1 MRARCSASRAGRE
14 PCAADRDEVR
24 SRPTL
29 RKSIT
34 DEQSEPMHNQTT
46 PGRLLIVA
54 RRAADRGEA
63 AAALGSRAHGEI
75 VEAAS
80 VAEALGIPSSQ
91 LPACVLLHLDVAD
104 CGVFEALARFAADAR
119 LADVPI
125 VVLAS
130 NLGEDLCRDLI
141 RAGAEDA
148 VTLAQLRGGELC
160 RAVGRAI
167 ERRRAA
173 LARELSRRVEVE
185 RARLAVAN
193 SDDGVW
199 DWDVQTDR
207 VYWSERWFRM
217 LGYEPGAFT
226 PSFESFIELV
236 HPDDRARIASENERH
251 NAGCTPAFES
261 EFRMRC
267 ADGSYRWILSRA
279 KSVYDEL
286 GRMVRV
292 VGFHVDI
299 DARRR
304 AEQSVQ
310 RRNAGLELLND
321 GAAELLGTRDPD
333 VVIENLFRRVAAF
346 VGSDVY
352 FHFRIAQGEDG
363 EPELRL
369 AMSSGLDD
377 AARAAFQRLGMGQA
391 VCGVTAC
398 ERRPQYRPDLQ
409 RSSDVEAKALRAL
422 GLGVYSCYPL
432 IVGDDLLGTLGF
444 GARDR
449 VSFEADERTL
459 LEATARQVAA
469 VLDRTRRES
478 AERKADEL
486 RRASEQRYRGLAD
499 AVPLLVW
506 STDPEGRAIDFNQR
520 WFEYTGLDLMDSIA
534 FGWRAV
540 MHPDDLE
547 RTMEHWLG
555 AVRSGQ
561 RFEMEHRLRR
571 ASDGQ
576 YRWVLAQAVPVRDAD
591 GRVIRWFGAST
602 DIHDQKLAETE
613 RERLLAAERAA
624 RIEADRAG
632 RLKDEFLATISHE
645 LRTPLNSILG
655 WARLLL
661 RPAVQKEMYEEGIRV
676 IERNAKVQAQLISDL
691 LDVNRIVS
699 GKLLLELDRVDVNDV
714 AAAALETVQPSAQDR
729 GVCVATAF
737 ARNLAPVRGDFARL
751 QQVVWNLLANAIK
764 FTPPNG
770 RVDLETRSVAGGVE
784 VEVRDSGQGIPEEF
798 LPHVFDR
805 FRQADGST
813 TRRHGG
819 LGLGLAIVKQLVEMH
834 GGEVAASSLGAGHGA
849 SFRIR
854 LPSYESVEPVVSAE
868 TDARAALAIERQS
881 LDGVDVLL
889 VDDQTDALEFMRRL
903 LAEHGARVRTATRA
917 EEALEILKDRDGGG
931 LPQLLVSDIGMPGMD
946 GYELL
951 KAVRF
956 DLGLGP
962 ERLPAVAV
970 TAFARDDDRRD
981 AQAVGYQIHV
991 TKPFQPDRL
1000 IAALGSLAPHRVAA
1014 QREPMRL
1021 THGAE
1026 RRH

>member
-1 MRARCSASRAGRE
+1 M
-14 PCAADRDEVR
+14 PPD
-24 SRPTL
+24 PTPL
-29 RKSIT
+29 
-34 DEQSEPMHNQTT
+34 
-46 PGRLLIVA
+46 RLLVVA
-54 RRAADRGEA
+54 RRAEDRREATVVLRGAGPCELLEA
-63 AAALGSRAHGEI
+63 AG
-75 VEAAS
+75 
-80 VAEALGIPSSQ
+80 VAEALRLP
-91 LPACVLLHLDVAD
+91 LNPRPACVLLHLDVAD
-104 CGVFEALARFAADAR
+104 CGIFEALARVATDER
-119 LADVPI
+119 LADVPV

-130 NLGEDLCRDLI
+130 NLGEDFCRELI
-141 RAGAEDA
+141 AVGAEDA
-148 VTLAQLRGGELC
+148 VTRPQMSDGGLARAIG
-160 RAVGRAI
+160 RAVQ
-167 ERRRAA
+167 RRRSAR
-173 LARELSRRVEVE
+173 AREATRRVEAD

-199 DWDVQTDR
+199 DWDVQSDR
-207 VYWSERWFRM
+207 VYWSERWYRM

-226 PSFESFIELV
+226 PSFETFIELV
-236 HPDDRARIASENERH
+236 HPDDRARVASENERH
-251 NAGCTPAFES
+251 NVAATPAFES

-279 KSVYDEL
+279 KTVYDDE
-286 GRMVRV
+286 GRMSRV

-304 AEQSVQ
+304 AEESVQ

-321 GAAELLGTRDPD
+321 GAAELLATRDPD

-346 VGSDVY
+346 VRSDVY
-352 FHFRIAQGEDG
+352 FHFRIAPGEDG

-377 AARAAFQRLGMGQA
+377 PARAAFASLPMGQA
-391 VCGVTAC
+391 VCGTAAC
-398 ERRPQYRPDLQ
+398 ERRAQYRPDLQ
-409 RSSDVEAKALRAL
+409 RSDDSAAAALRAL
-422 GLGVYSCYPL
+422 GLGVYACYPL
-432 IVGDDLLGTLGF
+432 VVGDDLLGTLGF

-449 VSFEADERTL
+449 CGFDPDERTL

-469 VLDRTRRES
+469 VLDRTRREA
-478 AERKADEL
+478 AERIANAQ

-506 STDPEGRAIDFNQR
+506 STDPDGRAVDFNQR
-520 WFEYTGLDLMDSIA
+520 WFEFTGLDLMDSIA

-540 MHPDDLE
+540 IHPDDLD
-547 RTMEHWLG
+547 RTMEQWLG
-555 AVRSGQ
+555 AVRAGQ

-576 YRWVLAQAVPVRDAD
+576 YRWMLAQAVPVRDAE
-591 GRVIRWFGAST
+591 GNVVRWFGAST
-602 DIHDQKLAETE
+602 DIHDQKLAEAE
-613 RERLLAAERAA
+613 RESLLAAERAA

-661 RPAVQKEMYEEGIRV
+661 RPTVEKEMYEEGIRV
-676 IERNAKVQAQLISDL
+676 IERNARVQAQLISDL

-699 GKLLLELDRVDVNDV
+699 GKLLLDLDRVDVNDV
-714 AAAALETVQPSAQDR
+714 AAAALETVQPSAHDR
-729 GVCVATAF
+729 GVVVATTF
-737 ARNLAPVRGDFARL
+737 ARSLPPVRADFARL

-764 FTPPNG
+764 FTPRNG
-770 RVDLETRSVAGGVE
+770 RVDLETRTVPGGVE
-784 VEVRDSGQGIPEEF
+784 VEVRDSGQGIPAEF

-805 FRQADGST
+805 FRQADGSM
-813 TRRHGG
+813 TRLHGG

-834 GGEVAASSLGAGHGA
+834 GGEVAASSRGTGQGAV
-849 SFRIR
+849 FRIR
-854 LPSYESVEPVVSAE
+854 LPACEVDAPGAIDA
-868 TDARAALAIERQS
+868 DARSPAAIERQS
-881 LDGVDVLL
+881 LQGVEVLL

-903 LAEHGARVRTATRA
+903 LAEHGARVRTATGA
-917 EEALEILKDRDGGG
+917 EEALEILRGRSVDA
-931 LPQLLVSDIGMPGMD
+931 LPQVLVSDIGMPGMD

-970 TAFARDDDRRD
+970 TAFAREDDRRD
-981 AQAVGYQIHV
+981 AQAVGYQMHV

-1000 IAALGSLAPHRVAA
+1000 IAVLGSLAR
-1014 QREPMRL
+1014 
-1021 THGAE
+1021 GAPVRAGRDAVRAVRGGE